1 MICIICL
8 PIQKYFVYLQ
18 KSDYLCSMKKIISTQ
33 GLSYGEFTDENLS
46 VAIQERVCPRLEYCY
61 YQFSGEEIHSVVSL
75 SFIVMNREVRS
86 LYLSFSIDNP
96 TQEQLSNFRDVCN
109 IFFNLDGFIANHEEN
124 LVSISANDYY
134 DIGRLVHALEVMT
147 VSLESILCVADEKD
161 IDGGAIYSPNGFT
174 IIQVPNVPK
183 YRIKEGTTIMA
194 PLALQNCPRLRWLD
208 IPYGMIDFEEKLKL
222 APNVKYKQWTTLY
235 DGTLPDEED
244 DDDDDDY
251 ILDEHHVAYS
261 KDGKR
266 LLFAKVEFNE
276 PRYEVRDGVEEIDSF
291 IFCGCKTYVVLS
303 IPRSV
308 RIIGDNLFG
317 IEGGHIE
324 IRDK

>member
-1 MICIICL
+1 MSGE
-8 PIQKYFVYLQ
+8 V
-18 KSDYLCSMKKIISTQ
+18 KSLHLSFTIDHPTHDQ
-33 GLSYGEFTDENLS
+33 LSY
-46 VAIQERVCPRLEYCY
+46 
-61 YQFSGEEIHSVVSL
+61 
-75 SFIVMNREVRS
+75 
-86 LYLSFSIDNP
+86 
-96 TQEQLSNFRDVCN
+96 FRDTCN
-109 IFFNLDGFIANHEEN
+109 IFFDLDDFIVNYEEDA
-124 LVSISANDYY
+124 VSISAYDIY
-134 DIGRLVHALEVMT
+134 DIGRLAHALEVMT

-183 YRIKEGTTIMA
+183 YRIKEGTIYMA

-208 IPYGMIDFEEKLKL
+208 IPYSMIDFEEKLKL
-222 APNVKYKQWTTLY
+222 APNVEYKQWTTLY

-261 KDGKR
+261 KDGKK
-266 LLFAKVEFNE
+266 LLFIRSGFHE
-276 PRYEVRDGVEEIDSF
+276 PRYEVPDGVEEIADF
-291 IFCGCKTYVVLS
+291 AFCFCKTYVELS

-317 IEGGHIE
+317 NGGHIE

>member
-1 MICIICL
+1 M
-8 PIQKYFVYLQ
+8 Q

-147 VSLESILCVADEKD
+147 VSLENILCVADEKD

-261 KDGKR
+261 KGGKK
-266 LLFAKVEFNE
+266 LLFIRSGFHE
-276 PRYEVRDGVEEIDSF
+276 PRYEVPDGVEEIADF
-291 IFCGCKTYVVLS
+291 AFCFCKTYVELS

-308 RIIGDNLFG
+308 RIIGDSLFG
-317 IEGGHIE
+317 NGGHIE

>member
-1 MICIICL
+1 MSGE
-8 PIQKYFVYLQ
+8 V
-18 KSDYLCSMKKIISTQ
+18 KSLHLSFTIDHPTHDQ
-33 GLSYGEFTDENLS
+33 LSY
-46 VAIQERVCPRLEYCY
+46 
-61 YQFSGEEIHSVVSL
+61 
-75 SFIVMNREVRS
+75 
-86 LYLSFSIDNP
+86 
-96 TQEQLSNFRDVCN
+96 FRDTCN
-109 IFFNLDGFIANHEEN
+109 IFFDLDDFIVNYEEDT
-124 LVSISANDYY
+124 VSISAYDIY
-134 DIGRLVHALEVMT
+134 DIGRLAHALEVMT

-174 IIQVPNVPK
+174 I
-183 YRIKEGTTIMA
+183 EGTIYMA
-194 PLALQNCPRLRWLD
+194 PIALQNSPRLRWLD

-261 KDGKR
+261 KDGKK
-266 LLFAKVEFNE
+266 LLFARVEFNE

>member
-109 IFFNLDGFIANHEEN
+109 IFFNLDGFIANYEEN

-194 PLALQNCPRLRWLD
+194 P
-208 IPYGMIDFEEKLKL
+208 
-222 APNVKYKQWTTLY
+222 
-235 DGTLPDEED
+235 
-244 DDDDDDY
+244 
-251 ILDEHHVAYS
+251 
-261 KDGKR
+261 
-266 LLFAKVEFNE
+266 
-276 PRYEVRDGVEEIDSF
+276 
-291 IFCGCKTYVVLS
+291 
-303 IPRSV
+303 
-308 RIIGDNLFG
+308 
-317 IEGGHIE
+317 
-324 IRDK
+324 

>member
-1 MICIICL
+1 
-8 PIQKYFVYLQ
+8 
-18 KSDYLCSMKKIISTQ
+18 
-33 GLSYGEFTDENLS
+33 
-46 VAIQERVCPRLEYCY
+46 
-61 YQFSGEEIHSVVSL
+61 
-75 SFIVMNREVRS
+75 
-86 LYLSFSIDNP
+86 
-96 TQEQLSNFRDVCN
+96 
-109 IFFNLDGFIANHEEN
+109 
-124 LVSISANDYY
+124 
-134 DIGRLVHALEVMT
+134 
-147 VSLESILCVADEKD
+147 
-161 IDGGAIYSPNGFT
+161 
-174 IIQVPNVPK
+174 
-183 YRIKEGTTIMA
+183 
-194 PLALQNCPRLRWLD
+194 
-208 IPYGMIDFEEKLKL
+208 L

-261 KDGKR
+261 KDGKK

>member
-1 MICIICL
+1 
-8 PIQKYFVYLQ
+8 
-18 KSDYLCSMKKIISTQ
+18 MKKIISTQ

-46 VAIQERVCPRLEYCY
+46 VAIQERVCPRLERCFSQY
-61 YQFSGEEIHSVVSL
+61 SGEEIHAAVSL
-75 SFIVMNREVRS
+75 SFTVMSGEVKS
-86 LYLSFSIDNP
+86 LHLSFTIDHP
-96 TQEQLSNFRDVCN
+96 THDQLSYFRDTCN
-109 IFFNLDGFIANHEEN
+109 IFFDLDDFIVNYEEDA
-124 LVSISANDYY
+124 VSISAYDIY
-134 DIGRLVHALEVMT
+134 DIGRLAHALEVMT

-183 YRIKEGTTIMA
+183 YRIKEGTIYMA

-208 IPYGMIDFEEKLKL
+208 IPYGMIEFEEKLKL

-235 DGTLPDEED
+235 DGTLPDEKD

-266 LLFAKVEFNE
+266 LLFAKVEFND

-317 IEGGHIE
+317 TEGGHIE
-324 IRDK
+324 IREK